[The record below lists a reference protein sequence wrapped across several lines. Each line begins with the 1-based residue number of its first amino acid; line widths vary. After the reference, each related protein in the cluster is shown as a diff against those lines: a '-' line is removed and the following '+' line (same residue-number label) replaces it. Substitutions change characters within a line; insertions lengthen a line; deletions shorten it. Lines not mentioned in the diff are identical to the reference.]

1 MKPYV
6 IAMTGASGALY
17 GVRLVQVMA
26 EMGFP
31 IELIVSEPARVVI
44 REELKI
50 PVHGLGR
57 EEDLIKLFGP
67 AVKGRIQAHSPK
79 DFTAAVASG
88 SYPTA
93 GMAIIPCSMGSLG
106 AIASGI
112 SQNLIHRA
120 ADCTIKEGRKLVL
133 VPRETPLSAI
143 HLENMLKLARLG
155 VAIVPAMPGFY
166 SSAATLQDMADFI
179 AGKVLDQWG
188 IAHALY
194 PRWTGP
200 HAPTGDS
207 LEKTEK
213 WNQKT

>member
-6 IAMTGASGALY
+6 IAMTGASGSLY

-26 EMGFP
+26 EMGFL
-31 IELIVSEPARVVI
+31 IELIISDPAKLVL

-50 PVHGLGR
+50 PVQGLVR
-57 EEDLIKLFGP
+57 EEDLLEVFGP
-67 AVKGRIQAHSPK
+67 GVKGRVHPHSPK
-79 DFTAAVASG
+79 DFTAPVASG

-93 GMAIIPCSMGSLG
+93 GMVIIPCSMGSLG

-155 VAIVPAMPGFY
+155 VSIVPAMPGFY
-166 SSAATLQDMADFI
+166 SSASSLQDMADFMV
-179 AGKVLDQWG
+179 GKVLDQLG
-188 IAHALY
+188 IEHALY

-200 HAPTGDS
+200 VKVNA
-207 LEKTEK
+207 
-213 WNQKT
+213 

>member
-26 EMGFP
+26 EMGFS
-31 IELIVSEPARVVI
+31 IELIVSEPAKLVI

-50 PVHGLGR
+50 PVQGLHR
-57 EEDLIKLFGP
+57 EEDLIEVFGP
-67 AVKGRIQAHSPK
+67 AVKGRIHSHSPK

-93 GMAIIPCSMGSLG
+93 GMAVVPCSMGTLG
-106 AIASGI
+106 AIANGLSL
-112 SQNLIHRA
+112 NLVHRA
-120 ADCTIKEGRKLVL
+120 ADCIIKEGRKLVL

-155 VAIVPAMPGFY
+155 IAMVPAMPGFY
-166 SSAATLQDMADFI
+166 SSAANLHEIIDFMV
-179 AGKVLDQWG
+179 GKVLDQFG
-188 IAHALY
+188 IAHTLY

-200 HAPTGDS
+200 YAHTA
-207 LEKTEK
+207 
-213 WNQKT
+213 